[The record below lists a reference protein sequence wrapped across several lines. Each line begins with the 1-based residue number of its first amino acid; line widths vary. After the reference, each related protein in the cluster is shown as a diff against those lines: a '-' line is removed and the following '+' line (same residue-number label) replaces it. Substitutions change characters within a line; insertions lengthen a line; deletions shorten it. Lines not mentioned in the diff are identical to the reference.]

1 MKHITLT
8 TTLALLRKHDACQ
21 SRYDHLVAAL
31 GPKWGDKKII
41 TLETILDLNGL
52 DDAIWALRAVSAG
65 QEKYSDRLVGL
76 YACDCAEH
84 VLPIWEAK
92 FPDDD
97 RPKKSVEVGRAFVL
111 NPTDKNRARA
121 AEAAAQAVQAAEA
134 AHAAEA
140 AVRAAH
146 AAGAAWAVGVAGTA
160 WAAWAAWAARAAHAA
175 GAAWAVGVAWA
186 ERAARAA
193 RVARAA
199 EEKYQTDLLISHLRG
214 KVKRGCVNDPL
225 VDVAR
230 RAPHQEVKK

>member
-121 AEAAAQAVQAAEA
+121 AEAAAQAAQAAEA

-146 AAGAAWAVGVAGTA
+146 AAEAAV
-160 WAAWAAWAARAAHAA
+160 RAAHAA

>member
-121 AEAAAQAVQAAEA
+121 AEAAAQAAQAAEA

-146 AAGAAWAVGVAGTA
+146 AAEA
-160 WAAWAAWAARAAHAA
+160 AARAAHAA